1 MSKYKLKKLVE
12 ALDLSEVD
20 RFQQQ
25 RRKRVGRKGF
35 KPSSYLKA
43 WMLQHLLGI
52 PSERQLVPRLE
63 DEPELRRLC
72 KFSRV
77 PCRSAFCRARKRLG
91 LKGIEH
97 LFDWLVQK
105 AKSIGLVNARIV
117 AMDSTDYEAYCKGK
131 KKLNLRS
138 DQDAR
143 WGYSTLRGRVFGYKA
158 HYICDTEAELPLA
171 MMVLP
176 ANRHD
181 SEAFAP
187 VFKKLLGHF
196 VAGIQKFLADCAY
209 DALEI
214 RKALHDIKAV
224 IARNGRGKFESETPK
239 DPDYRKRVAI
249 ERINSRAK
257 IELGLDNLKMSGLWA
272 ASFHATIV
280 MCSMLYA
287 AIGSK
292 LAGFTDWRSIVNLR

>member
-1 MSKYKLKKLVE
+1 MSKHKLKKLVDT
-12 ALDLSEVD
+12 LDLSFVD

-25 RRKRVGRKGF
+25 RRRKVGRKGF

-43 WMLQHLLGI
+43 WIIGHLLGI
-52 PSERQLVPRLE
+52 PSERQLVQRLQ
-63 DEPELRRLC
+63 DDPFLKRRC
-72 KFSRV
+72 RFPRV
-77 PCRSAFCRARKRLG
+77 PCRAAFCRARKRLG
-91 LKGIEH
+91 LKSLEH

-105 AKSIGLVNARIV
+105 AKAMGIVSARIV
-117 AMDSTDYEAYCKGK
+117 AMDSTDYEAYCKGN

-138 DQDAR
+138 DQNAR
-143 WGYSTLRGRVFGYKA
+143 WGYSTLRGRVFGYKV

-176 ANRHD
+176 ANHHD

-196 VAGIQKFLADCAY
+196 VSGIQKFLADCAY
-209 DALEI
+209 DASHI
-214 RKALHDIKAV
+214 RQALHDIKAV

-239 DPDYRKRVAI
+239 DPDYGKRVAI

-257 IELGLDNLKMSGLWA
+257 LELGLDNLKMRGLWA
-272 ASFHATIV
+272 ATFHAQIV

-287 AIGSK
+287 AIGGK
-292 LAGFTDWRSIVNLR
+292 LAGFPDWRSIVSLR